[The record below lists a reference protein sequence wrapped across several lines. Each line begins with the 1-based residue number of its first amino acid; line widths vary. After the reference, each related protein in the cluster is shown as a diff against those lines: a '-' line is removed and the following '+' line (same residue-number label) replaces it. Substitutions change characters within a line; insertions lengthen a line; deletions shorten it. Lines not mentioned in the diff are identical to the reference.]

1 MLVSKYGSLTWLLAV
16 AALGL
21 VACDRVQEAGRA
33 TAEDSFEAA
42 VDPATDAGL
51 VELAARLGTLERRKS
66 LVEDA
71 NDIKRL
77 QRAYGYYLDEALWD
91 EIVDLFA
98 EDGTIEIGL
107 DGVYVGRDRIR
118 EFLYALG
125 GGRSGLTEG
134 QINEHMQLMPVVTV
148 APDGMTA
155 KGRWRALIMAG
166 ELGENAFWGE
176 GPYENEYVKE
186 DGVWKLGKVH
196 WFQSIVVPYEGGW
209 QVNEDVNGGKWVS
222 DRIPPDRPSTIE
234 YDTWPSTYLPPFHFP
249 NPVAGAESPLEEF
262 EARPMFV
269 AGDISIGSLAERAG
283 RLEHEIAVIEDENT
297 IENLQRTYGFYIDK
311 GLWSQAA
318 DLFAADG
325 TIEIGNSGVYVG
337 KDRVLAY
344 LRTRGAEF
352 PQEGRLSDRM
362 QLQPVVHVAPDRGT
376 AKGRWRLFEQDAVW
390 GEYANWGAGIY
401 ENEYA
406 REDGVWKIRRL
417 HMYSTMKTPYE
428 DGWGKTALPDPGPS
442 EELPPDQPTSVP
454 HDPFPAVFVAPFH
467 YENPVTGAP
476 VYAESAGETV
486 AVSAADRDDLDSA
499 LQALEQRVV
508 RLEDTD
514 ALERLNAIYG
524 YYLARNQWD
533 NLAGI
538 FASDGSIEI
547 AMRGVYSGTASVRRN
562 LNLYGE
568 AGIHHGLLHNHMQY
582 QPVINIA
589 EDGLTA
595 RMRSRAFSIM
605 GQHETYS
612 MWMGGTYENDYV
624 KEDGIWKMQRDQV
637 FNTYFVPYAVGWKDA
652 VPRPPPG
659 ITESNPPDSP
669 PTHTFEMYPSAF
681 LPPFHY
687 ANPVTGNAVAWN
699 GE

>member
-1 MLVSKYGSLTWLLAV
+1 MSKYRLFLWILAGS
-16 AALGL
+16 ALGL
-21 VACDRVQEAGRA
+21 VACDTAQEAGQVAAPESPQVGIDTAADTGRA
-33 TAEDSFEAA
+33 A
-42 VDPATDAGL
+42 
-51 VELAARLGTLERRKS
+51 LAARLGALQHRKS

-71 NDIKRL
+71 NKIKRL

-98 EDGTIEIGL
+98 DDGTIEIGL

-118 EFLYALG
+118 EYLYALG

-148 APDGMTA
+148 APDGLTA

-166 ELGENAFWGE
+166 ELGGDAVWGE

-186 DGVWKLGKVH
+186 NGVWKLSKVH

-222 DRIPPDRPSTIE
+222 DQLPPDRPSTIE
-234 YDTWPSTYLPPFHFP
+234 YDTWPSTWLPPFHFP
-249 NPVAGAESPLEEF
+249 NPVAGAGSPLEEF
-262 EARPMFV
+262 EAPPMFI
-269 AGDISIGSLAERAG
+269 AGNISIESLAERAG
-283 RLEHEIAVIEDENT
+283 TLEHEIAVLEDENA

-337 KDRVLAY
+337 RERVLAY

-376 AKGRWRLFEQDAVW
+376 ARGRWRLFEQDAVW
-390 GEYANWGAGIY
+390 GEYSNWGAGIY
-401 ENEYA
+401 ENEYV
-406 REDGVWKIRRL
+406 REDGVWKIQRL
-417 HMYSTMKTPYE
+417 HLYSTMYTPYE

-442 EELPPDQPTSVP
+442 QLLPPDQPATVP
-454 HDPFPAVFVAPFH
+454 HDAYPAAFVPPFH

-476 VYAESAGETV
+476 VYADAERQAAAGIP
-486 AVSAADRDDLDSA
+486 ADRDEIESA
-499 LQALEQRVV
+499 LESLEQRVA

-547 AMRGVYSGTASVRRN
+547 AMRGVYTGSESVRRN

-582 QPVINIA
+582 QPVINVA
-589 EDGLTA
+589 DDGQTA
-595 RMRSRAFSIM
+595 KMRSRAFSIM

-669 PTHTFEMYPSAF
+669 PTHPFEMYPSAF

-687 ANPVTGNAVAWN
+687 PNPVTGNAVTWN
-699 GE
+699 EE